1 MKNIYFNIDVFKR
14 EVYFFSVSS
23 PTKRELIHT
32 YTFDDMMYMAE
43 DYSTGD
49 YQKKLQGLYD
59 LMMEQ
64 IENKEDEQVQA
75 LTRQLDNEFKEN
87 IFASVC
93 LSILYGTY
101 QNQRNNL
108 NRLGIV
114 SLLIDITSPK
124 NSILQ
129 KLKLQVKGIIENKFS
144 EITNLMNN
152 FIDCANNDFQHTPEK
167 IFKSDGKYILEWNKR
182 DENMLYSVSEFI
194 EPLIYIFL
202 AYLYIGNLKVF
213 TCKHC
218 GKKYFDNFDKGY
230 CQKKMC
236 QRAEEK
242 ENNKIIRQKRKADPY
257 KSLLDNFGLYIRQQK
272 HKLTQKNLS
281 ADVIA
286 QFDDERNSCYNKVKM
301 EISIYQNSGKPID
314 DELESYIDE
323 QKNYMKN
330 LYDTLLSVNIQ

>member
-43 DYSTGD
+43 DYATGG

-101 QNQRNNL
+101 QNQKDTL
-108 NRLGIV
+108 NHLGIIGSLMDSV
-114 SLLIDITSPK
+114 S
-124 NSILQ
+124 Q
-129 KLKLQVKGIIENKFS
+129 KFTLQVKGNIESKFS
-144 EITNLMNN
+144 EITNSMNN
-152 FIDCANNDFQHTPEK
+152 FIDCVNNDFRHTPETT
-167 IFKSDGKYILEWNKR
+167 FKSDGKYILEFNKR
-182 DENMLYSVSEFI
+182 DGNMLYSVNEFI
-194 EPLIYIFL
+194 EPLIHIFL
-202 AYLYIGNLKVF
+202 TNLYIGNLKVF

-218 GKKYFDNFDKGY
+218 GKKYFDNTDKGY
-230 CQKKMC
+230 CPKEIC
-236 QRAEEK
+236 QQAEER
-242 ENNKIIRQKRKADPY
+242 EINKMVRAKRKADPY
-257 KSLLDNFGLYIRQQK
+257 KNLLDNFGLYIRQQK

-301 EISIYQNSGKPID
+301 EISIYQKSGKPID

-323 QKNYMKN
+323 QKNYMKH
-330 LYDTLLSVNIQ
+330 LYDTLSSVNIQ

>member
-1 MKNIYFNIDVFKR
+1 MKNIYFNIDAFKR

-23 PTKRELIHT
+23 PPKRELIHT

-43 DYSTGD
+43 DYATGG

-101 QNQRNNL
+101 QNQKDTL
-108 NRLGIV
+108 NHLGIIGSLMDSV
-114 SLLIDITSPK
+114 S
-124 NSILQ
+124 Q
-129 KLKLQVKGIIENKFS
+129 KFTLQVKGNIESKFS
-144 EITNLMNN
+144 EITNSMNN
-152 FIDCANNDFQHTPEK
+152 FIDCVNNDFRHTPETT
-167 IFKSDGKYILEWNKR
+167 FKSDGKYILEFNKR
-182 DENMLYSVSEFI
+182 DGNMLYSVNEFV
-194 EPLIYIFL
+194 EPLIHIFL
-202 AYLYIGNLKVF
+202 TNLYIGNLKVF

-301 EISIYQNSGKPID
+301 EISIYQNSGKLID

-330 LYDTLLSVNIQ
+330 LYDTLSSVNIQ

>member
-1 MKNIYFNIDVFKR
+1 MKNIYFKIDVFKR
-14 EVYFFSVSS
+14 ELHFFSVSS
-23 PTKRELIHT
+23 PTKKELIHT

-43 DYSTGD
+43 DYATGD

-75 LTRQLDNEFKEN
+75 LTKQLEKEFKKN

-101 QNQRNNL
+101 QKQEDIL
-108 NRLGIV
+108 NRLGIIG
-114 SLLIDITSPK
+114 SFIDGISQKITLHIK
-124 NSILQ
+124 DN
-129 KLKLQVKGIIENKFS
+129 IESKFS

-330 LYDTLLSVNIQ
+330 LYDTLSSVNIQ

>member
-43 DYSTGD
+43 DYATGG

-101 QNQRNNL
+101 QNQKDTL
-108 NRLGIV
+108 NHLGIIGSLMDSV
-114 SLLIDITSPK
+114 S
-124 NSILQ
+124 Q
-129 KLKLQVKGIIENKFS
+129 KFTLQVKGNIESKFS
-144 EITNLMNN
+144 EITNSMNN
-152 FIDCANNDFQHTPEK
+152 FIDCVNNDFRHTPETT
-167 IFKSDGKYILEWNKR
+167 FKSDGKYILEFNKR
-182 DENMLYSVSEFI
+182 DGNMLYSVNEFI
-194 EPLIYIFL
+194 EPLTHIFL
-202 AYLYIGNLKVF
+202 TNLYIGNLKVF

-218 GKKYFDNFDKGY
+218 GKKYFDNTDKGY
-230 CQKKMC
+230 CPKEIC
-236 QRAEEK
+236 QQAEER
-242 ENNKIIRQKRKADPY
+242 EINKMVRAKRKADPY
-257 KSLLDNFGLYIRQQK
+257 KNLLDNFGLYIRQQK
-272 HKLTQKNLS
+272 HKLTQRNLS

-301 EISIYQNSGKPID
+301 EISIYQNSGKLID

-323 QKNYMKN
+323 QKNYMKH
-330 LYDTLLSVNIQ
+330 LYDTLSSVNIQ

>member
-43 DYSTGD
+43 DYATGG

-101 QNQRNNL
+101 QNQKDTL
-108 NRLGIV
+108 NHLGIIGSLMDSV
-114 SLLIDITSPK
+114 S
-124 NSILQ
+124 Q
-129 KLKLQVKGIIENKFS
+129 KFTLQVKGNIESKFS
-144 EITNLMNN
+144 EITNSMNN
-152 FIDCANNDFQHTPEK
+152 FIDCVNNDFRHTPER
-167 IFKSDGKYILEWNKR
+167 IFQSDGKYILEFNKR
-182 DENMLYSVSEFI
+182 DENMLYSVNEFI
-194 EPLIYIFL
+194 EPLIHIFL
-202 AYLYIGNLKVF
+202 TNLYIGNLKVF

-242 ENNKIIRQKRKADPY
+242 EINKMVRAKRKADPY

-286 QFDDERNSCYNKVKM
+286 QFNDKKNSCYNKVKM
-301 EISIYQNSGKPID
+301 EISIYQNSGKLID

-330 LYDTLLSVNIQ
+330 LYDTLSSVNIQ

>member
-43 DYSTGD
+43 DYATGG

-64 IENKEDEQVQA
+64 IDSEGDEQVQA

-101 QNQRNNL
+101 QNQKDTL
-108 NRLGIV
+108 NHLGIIGSLMDSV
-114 SLLIDITSPK
+114 S
-124 NSILQ
+124 Q
-129 KLKLQVKGIIENKFS
+129 KFTLQVKGNIESKFS
-144 EITNLMNN
+144 EITNSMNN
-152 FIDCANNDFQHTPEK
+152 FIDCVNNDFRHTPETT
-167 IFKSDGKYILEWNKR
+167 FKSDGKYILEFNKR
-182 DENMLYSVSEFI
+182 DGNMLYSVNEFI
-194 EPLIYIFL
+194 EPLTHIFL
-202 AYLYIGNLKVF
+202 TNLYIGNLKVF

-218 GKKYFDNFDKGY
+218 GKKYFDNTDKGY
-230 CQKKMC
+230 CPKEIC
-236 QRAEEK
+236 QQAEER
-242 ENNKIIRQKRKADPY
+242 EINKMVRAKRKADPY

-281 ADVIA
+281 SDVIA
-286 QFDDERNSCYNKVKM
+286 QFDDEKNSCYNKVKM
-301 EISIYQNSGKPID
+301 EISIYQNSGKLID

-323 QKNYMKN
+323 QKNYMKH
-330 LYDTLLSVNIQ
+330 LYDTLSSVNIQ

>member
-43 DYSTGD
+43 DYATGG

-75 LTRQLDNEFKEN
+75 LSRQLEKEFKEN

-93 LSILYGTY
+93 LSILYGLY
-101 QNQRNNL
+101 QNQRDTLYLRIIKLPINS
-108 NRLGIV
+108 I
-114 SLLIDITSPK
+114 SQKITS
-124 NSILQ
+124 
-129 KLKLQVKGIIENKFS
+129 QVKSTIESKFS
-144 EITNLMNN
+144 EVINSMNN
-152 FIDCANNDFQHTPEK
+152 FIDCVNNDFQHTPER
-167 IFKSDGKYILEWNKR
+167 IFQSDGKYILEFNKR
-182 DENMLYSVSEFI
+182 DGNMLYSVNEFI
-194 EPLIYIFL
+194 EPLIHIFL
-202 AYLYIGNLKVF
+202 TNLYIGNLKVF

-218 GKKYFDNFDKGY
+218 GKKYFDNTDKGY
-230 CQKKMC
+230 CPKEIC
-236 QRAEEK
+236 QQAEEK
-242 ENNKIIRQKRKADPY
+242 ENNKIFREKRKANPY
-257 KSLLDNFGLYIRQQK
+257 KNLLDNFGLYIRQQK

-281 ADVIA
+281 SDVIA
-286 QFDDERNSCYNKVKM
+286 QFDDEKNSCYNKVKM
-301 EISIYQNSGKPID
+301 EISIYQNSGKLID

-330 LYDTLLSVNIQ
+330 LYDTLSSVNIQ

>member
-43 DYSTGD
+43 DYATGG

-101 QNQRNNL
+101 QNQKDTL
-108 NRLGIV
+108 NHLGIIGSLMDSV
-114 SLLIDITSPK
+114 S
-124 NSILQ
+124 Q
-129 KLKLQVKGIIENKFS
+129 KFTLQVKGNIESKFS
-144 EITNLMNN
+144 EITNSMNN
-152 FIDCANNDFQHTPEK
+152 FIDCVNNDFRHTPETT
-167 IFKSDGKYILEWNKR
+167 FKSDGKYILEFNKR
-182 DENMLYSVSEFI
+182 DGNMLYSVNEFI
-194 EPLIYIFL
+194 EPLTHIFL
-202 AYLYIGNLKVF
+202 TNLYIGNLKVF

-218 GKKYFDNFDKGY
+218 GKKYFDNTDKGY
-230 CQKKMC
+230 CPKEIC
-236 QRAEEK
+236 QQAEE
-242 ENNKIIRQKRKADPY
+242 E
-257 KSLLDNFGLYIRQQK
+257 
-272 HKLTQKNLS
+272 
-281 ADVIA
+281 
-286 QFDDERNSCYNKVKM
+286 
-301 EISIYQNSGKPID
+301 KPIHTKTYWTISVYTFVSRNINSHKKIFRQM
-314 DELESYIDE
+314 LLHSSMMKKILVTTKSRWKFRFIKIRESRLMMNW
-323 QKNYMKN
+323 KA
-330 LYDTLLSVNIQ
+330 T

>member
-1 MKNIYFNIDVFKR
+1 MDNIYFKIDVFKR
-14 EVYFFSVSS
+14 ELHFFSVSS
-23 PTKRELIHT
+23 PTKKELIHT

-43 DYSTGD
+43 DYATGD

-75 LTRQLDNEFKEN
+75 LTKQLEKEFKKN

-101 QNQRNNL
+101 QKQEDIL
-108 NRLGIV
+108 NRLGIIG
-114 SLLIDITSPK
+114 SFIDGISQKITLHIK
-124 NSILQ
+124 DN
-129 KLKLQVKGIIENKFS
+129 IESKFS

-152 FIDCANNDFQHTPEK
+152 FIDCANNDFQHTPER

-272 HKLTQKNLS
+272 HKLTQRNLS
-281 ADVIA
+281 EDVIA

-301 EISIYQNSGKPID
+301 EISIYQNSGKLID

-330 LYDTLLSVNIQ
+330 LYDTLSSVNIQ

>member
-1 MKNIYFNIDVFKR
+1 MDNIYFNIDVFKR

-43 DYSTGD
+43 DYATGD

-75 LTRQLDNEFKEN
+75 LTKQLEKEFKKN

-101 QNQRNNL
+101 QKQEDIL
-108 NRLGIV
+108 NRLGIIG
-114 SLLIDITSPK
+114 SFIDGISQKITLHIK
-124 NSILQ
+124 DN
-129 KLKLQVKGIIENKFS
+129 IESKFS
-144 EITNLMNN
+144 EITDLMNN
-152 FIDCANNDFQHTPEK
+152 FIDCANNDFQHTPER

-236 QRAEEK
+236 QRAKEK

-272 HKLTQKNLS
+272 HKLTQRNLS

-301 EISIYQNSGKPID
+301 EISIYQNSGKLID

>member
-43 DYSTGD
+43 DYATGD

-59 LMMEQ
+59 LMMKQ
-64 IENKEDEQVQA
+64 IDSEEDEQVQA

-101 QNQRNNL
+101 QNQKDTL
-108 NRLGIV
+108 KHLGIIGSLMDSV
-114 SLLIDITSPK
+114 S
-124 NSILQ
+124 Q
-129 KLKLQVKGIIENKFS
+129 KFTLQVKGNIESKFS
-144 EITNLMNN
+144 EITNSMNN
-152 FIDCANNDFQHTPEK
+152 FIDCVNNDFRHTPETT
-167 IFKSDGKYILEWNKR
+167 FKSDGKYILEFNKR
-182 DENMLYSVSEFI
+182 DGNMLYSVNEFI
-194 EPLIYIFL
+194 EPLIHIFL
-202 AYLYIGNLKVF
+202 TNLYIGNLKVF

-218 GKKYFDNFDKGY
+218 GKKYFDNTDKGY
-230 CQKKMC
+230 CPKEIC
-236 QRAEEK
+236 QQAEER
-242 ENNKIIRQKRKADPY
+242 EINKMVRAKRKADPY
-257 KSLLDNFGLYIRQQK
+257 KNLLDNFGLYIRQQK

-281 ADVIA
+281 SDVIA

-301 EISIYQNSGKPID
+301 EISIYQNSGKLID

-330 LYDTLLSVNIQ
+330 LYDTLSSVNIQ

>member
-43 DYSTGD
+43 DYATGG

-101 QNQRNNL
+101 QNQKDTL
-108 NRLGIV
+108 NHLGIIGSLMDSV
-114 SLLIDITSPK
+114 S
-124 NSILQ
+124 Q
-129 KLKLQVKGIIENKFS
+129 KFTLQVKDNIESKFS
-144 EITNLMNN
+144 EITNSMNN
-152 FIDCANNDFQHTPEK
+152 FIDCVNNDFRHTPETT
-167 IFKSDGKYILEWNKR
+167 FKSDGKYILEFNKR
-182 DENMLYSVSEFI
+182 DGNMLYSVNEFV
-194 EPLIYIFL
+194 EPLIHIFL
-202 AYLYIGNLKVF
+202 TNLYIGNLKVF

-218 GKKYFDNFDKGY
+218 GKKYFDNTDKGY
-230 CQKKMC
+230 CPKEIC
-236 QRAEEK
+236 QQAEER
-242 ENNKIIRQKRKADPY
+242 EINKMVRAKRKADPY
-257 KSLLDNFGLYIRQQK
+257 KNLLDNFGLYIRQQK

-286 QFDDERNSCYNKVKM
+286 QFDDEKNSCYNKVKM
-301 EISIYQNSGKPID
+301 EISIYQNSGKLID

-323 QKNYMKN
+323 QKNYMKH
-330 LYDTLLSVNIQ
+330 LYDTLSSVNIQ

>member
-1 MKNIYFNIDVFKR
+1 MKNIYFKIDVFKR
-14 EVYFFSVSS
+14 ELHFFSVSS
-23 PTKRELIHT
+23 PTKKELIHT

-43 DYSTGD
+43 DYATGD

-101 QNQRNNL
+101 QNQKDTL
-108 NRLGIV
+108 NHLGIIGSLMDSV
-114 SLLIDITSPK
+114 S
-124 NSILQ
+124 Q
-129 KLKLQVKGIIENKFS
+129 KFTLQVKGNIESKFS
-144 EITNLMNN
+144 EITNSMNN
-152 FIDCANNDFQHTPEK
+152 FIDCVNNDFRHTPETT
-167 IFKSDGKYILEWNKR
+167 FKSDGKYILEFNKR
-182 DENMLYSVSEFI
+182 DGNMLYSVNEFI
-194 EPLIYIFL
+194 EPLIHIFL
-202 AYLYIGNLKVF
+202 TNLYIGNLKVF

-218 GKKYFDNFDKGY
+218 GKKYFDNTDKGY
-230 CQKKMC
+230 CPKEIC
-236 QRAEEK
+236 QQAEER
-242 ENNKIIRQKRKADPY
+242 EINKMVRAKRKADPY

-286 QFDDERNSCYNKVKM
+286 QFDDEKNSCYNKVKM

-330 LYDTLLSVNIQ
+330 LYDTLSSVNIQ

>member
-1 MKNIYFNIDVFKR
+1 MKNIYFKIDVFKR
-14 EVYFFSVSS
+14 ELHFFSVSS
-23 PTKRELIHT
+23 PTKKELIHT

-43 DYSTGD
+43 DYATGD

-75 LTRQLDNEFKEN
+75 LTKQLEKEFKKN

-101 QNQRNNL
+101 QKQEDIL
-108 NRLGIV
+108 NRLGIIG
-114 SLLIDITSPK
+114 SFIDGISQKIT
-124 NSILQ
+124 LH
-129 KLKLQVKGIIENKFS
+129 LKDNIESKCR

-152 FIDCANNDFQHTPEK
+152 FIDCANNDFQHTPER

-218 GKKYFDNFDKGY
+218 GKKYFDNTDKGY
-230 CQKKMC
+230 CPKEIC
-236 QRAEEK
+236 QQAEER
-242 ENNKIIRQKRKADPY
+242 EINKMVRAKRKADPY

-330 LYDTLLSVNIQ
+330 LYDTLSSVNIQ

>member
-43 DYSTGD
+43 DYATGG

-101 QNQRNNL
+101 QNQKDTL
-108 NRLGIV
+108 NHLGIIGSLMDSV
-114 SLLIDITSPK
+114 S
-124 NSILQ
+124 Q
-129 KLKLQVKGIIENKFS
+129 KFTLQVKGNIESKFS
-144 EITNLMNN
+144 EITNSMNN
-152 FIDCANNDFQHTPEK
+152 FIDCVNNDFRHTPETT
-167 IFKSDGKYILEWNKR
+167 FKSDGKYILEFNKR
-182 DENMLYSVSEFI
+182 DGNMLYSVNEFV
-194 EPLIYIFL
+194 EPLIHIFL
-202 AYLYIGNLKVF
+202 TNLYIGNLKVF

-218 GKKYFDNFDKGY
+218 GKKYFDNTDK
-230 CQKKMC
+230 CKK
-236 QRAEEK
+236 
-242 ENNKIIRQKRKADPY
+242 
-257 KSLLDNFGLYIRQQK
+257 KSR
-272 HKLTQKNLS
+272 
-281 ADVIA
+281 
-286 QFDDERNSCYNKVKM
+286 
-301 EISIYQNSGKPID
+301 SI
-314 DELESYIDE
+314 
-323 QKNYMKN
+323 
-330 LYDTLLSVNIQ
+330 

>member
-43 DYSTGD
+43 DYATGG

-101 QNQRNNL
+101 QNQKDTL
-108 NRLGIV
+108 NHLGIIGSLMDSV
-114 SLLIDITSPK
+114 S
-124 NSILQ
+124 Q
-129 KLKLQVKGIIENKFS
+129 KFTLQVKGNIESKFS
-144 EITNLMNN
+144 EITNSMNN
-152 FIDCANNDFQHTPEK
+152 FIDCVNNDFQNTPETT
-167 IFKSDGKYILEWNKR
+167 FKSDGKYILEFNKR
-182 DENMLYSVSEFI
+182 DGNMLYSVNEFI
-194 EPLIYIFL
+194 EPLIHIFL
-202 AYLYIGNLKVF
+202 TNLYIGNLKVF

-218 GKKYFDNFDKGY
+218 GKKYFDNTDKGY
-230 CQKKMC
+230 CPKEIC
-236 QRAEEK
+236 QQAEER
-242 ENNKIIRQKRKADPY
+242 EINKMVRAKRKADPY

-281 ADVIA
+281 SDVIA
-286 QFDDERNSCYNKVKM
+286 QFDDEKNSCYNKVKM

-314 DELESYIDE
+314 DELKNYIEE

-330 LYDTLLSVNIQ
+330 LYDNLSSVNIQ

>member
-1 MKNIYFNIDVFKR
+1 MNNIYFNIDVFKR
-14 EVYFFSVSS
+14 KVYFFSVSS
-23 PTKRELIHT
+23 PPKRELIHT

-101 QNQRNNL
+101 QNQKDTL
-108 NRLGIV
+108 NHLGIIGSLMDSV
-114 SLLIDITSPK
+114 S
-124 NSILQ
+124 Q
-129 KLKLQVKGIIENKFS
+129 KFTLQVKGNIESKFS
-144 EITNLMNN
+144 EITNSMNN
-152 FIDCANNDFQHTPEK
+152 FIDCVNNDFQNTPETT
-167 IFKSDGKYILEWNKR
+167 FKSDGKYILEFNKR
-182 DENMLYSVSEFI
+182 DGNMLYSVNEFV
-194 EPLIYIFL
+194 EPLIHIFL
-202 AYLYIGNLKVF
+202 TNLYIGNLKVF

-218 GKKYFDNFDKGY
+218 GKKYFDNTDKGY
-230 CQKKMC
+230 CPKEIC
-236 QRAEEK
+236 QQAEER
-242 ENNKIIRQKRKADPY
+242 EINKMVRAKRKADPY
-257 KSLLDNFGLYIRQQK
+257 KNLLDNFGLYIRQQK

-281 ADVIA
+281 SDVIA
-286 QFDDERNSCYNKVKM
+286 QFDDEKNSCYNKVKM
-301 EISIYQNSGKPID
+301 EISIYQNSGKLID

-323 QKNYMKN
+323 QKNYMKH
-330 LYDTLLSVNIQ
+330 LYDTLSSVNIQ

>member
-1 MKNIYFNIDVFKR
+1 MDNIYFKIDVFKR
-14 EVYFFSVSS
+14 ELHFFSVSS
-23 PTKRELIHT
+23 PTKKELIHT

-43 DYSTGD
+43 DYATGD

-75 LTRQLDNEFKEN
+75 LTKQLEKEFKKN

-101 QNQRNNL
+101 QKQEDIL
-108 NRLGIV
+108 NRLGIIG
-114 SLLIDITSPK
+114 SFIDGISQKITLHIK
-124 NSILQ
+124 DN
-129 KLKLQVKGIIENKFS
+129 IESKFS

-152 FIDCANNDFQHTPEK
+152 FIDCVNIDFQHTPKK
-167 IFKSDGKYILEWNKR
+167 IFHSDGKYILEFNKR
-182 DENMLYSVSEFI
+182 DGNMLYSVNEFI
-194 EPLIYIFL
+194 EPLIHIFL
-202 AYLYIGNLKVF
+202 TNLYIGNLKVF

-281 ADVIA
+281 SDVIA
-286 QFDDERNSCYNKVKM
+286 QFDGEKNSCYNKVKM
-301 EISIYQNSGKPID
+301 EISIYQKSGKPID

-330 LYDTLLSVNIQ
+330 LYDTLSSVNIQ

>member
-1 MKNIYFNIDVFKR
+1 MDNIYFKIDVFKR
-14 EVYFFSVSS
+14 ELHFFSVSS
-23 PTKRELIHT
+23 PTKKELIHT

-43 DYSTGD
+43 DYATGD

-75 LTRQLDNEFKEN
+75 LTKQLEKEFKKN

-101 QNQRNNL
+101 QKQEDIL
-108 NRLGIV
+108 NRLGIIG
-114 SLLIDITSPK
+114 SFIDGISQKITLHIK
-124 NSILQ
+124 DN
-129 KLKLQVKGIIENKFS
+129 IESKFS

-152 FIDCANNDFQHTPEK
+152 FIDCANNDFQHTPER

-330 LYDTLLSVNIQ
+330 LYDTLSSVNIQ

>member
-43 DYSTGD
+43 DYATGG

-75 LTRQLDNEFKEN
+75 LSRQLEKEFKEN

-101 QNQRNNL
+101 QNQKDTL
-108 NRLGIV
+108 NHLGIIGSLMDSV
-114 SLLIDITSPK
+114 SQKFT
-124 NSILQ
+124 LQ
-129 KLKLQVKGIIENKFS
+129 AKGNIESKFS
-144 EITNLMNN
+144 EITNSMNN
-152 FIDCANNDFQHTPEK
+152 FIDCVNNDFRHTPETT
-167 IFKSDGKYILEWNKR
+167 FKSDGKYILEFNKR
-182 DENMLYSVSEFI
+182 DGNMLYSVNEFI
-194 EPLIYIFL
+194 EPLIHIFL
-202 AYLYIGNLKVF
+202 TNLYIGNLKVF

-218 GKKYFDNFDKGY
+218 GKKYFDNTDKGY
-230 CQKKMC
+230 CPKEIC
-236 QRAEEK
+236 QQAEER
-242 ENNKIIRQKRKADPY
+242 EINKMVRAKRKADPY
-257 KSLLDNFGLYIRQQK
+257 KNLLDNFGLYIRQQK

-281 ADVIA
+281 EDVIA
-286 QFDDERNSCYNKVKM
+286 QFDDEKNSCYNKVKM
-301 EISIYQNSGKPID
+301 EISIYQNSGKLID

-323 QKNYMKN
+323 QKNYMKH
-330 LYDTLLSVNIQ
+330 LYDTLSSVNIQ

>member
-23 PTKRELIHT
+23 PTKKELIHT

-43 DYSTGD
+43 DYATGD

-75 LTRQLDNEFKEN
+75 LTKQLEKEFKKN

-101 QNQRNNL
+101 QKQEDIL
-108 NRLGIV
+108 NRLGIIG
-114 SLLIDITSPK
+114 SFIDGISQKITLHIK
-124 NSILQ
+124 DN
-129 KLKLQVKGIIENKFS
+129 IESKFS

-152 FIDCANNDFQHTPEK
+152 FIDCANNDFQHTPER
-167 IFKSDGKYILEWNKR
+167 IFKSDGKYILEFNKR
-182 DENMLYSVSEFI
+182 DGNMLYSVNEFV
-194 EPLIYIFL
+194 EPLIHIFL
-202 AYLYIGNLKVF
+202 TNLYIGNLKVF

-272 HKLTQKNLS
+272 HKLTQRNLS

-301 EISIYQNSGKPID
+301 EISIHQKSGKPID

-330 LYDTLLSVNIQ
+330 LYDTLSSVNIQ

>member
-43 DYSTGD
+43 DYATGD

-59 LMMEQ
+59 LMMKQ
-64 IENKEDEQVQA
+64 IDSEEDEQVQA
-75 LTRQLDNEFKEN
+75 LSRQLEKEFKEN

-93 LSILYGTY
+93 LSILYGLY
-101 QNQRNNL
+101 QNQRDTLYLRIIKLPIN
-108 NRLGIV
+108 GI
-114 SLLIDITSPK
+114 SQKITS
-124 NSILQ
+124 
-129 KLKLQVKGIIENKFS
+129 QVKSTIESKFS
-144 EITNLMNN
+144 EVINSMNN
-152 FIDCANNDFQHTPEK
+152 FIDCVNNDFQHTPKK
-167 IFKSDGKYILEWNKR
+167 IFHSDGKYILEFNKR
-182 DENMLYSVSEFI
+182 DGNMLYSVNEFI
-194 EPLIYIFL
+194 EPLIHIFL
-202 AYLYIGNLKVF
+202 TNLYIGNLKVF

-218 GKKYFDNFDKGY
+218 GKKYFDNTDKGY
-230 CQKKMC
+230 CPKEIC
-236 QRAEEK
+236 QQAEER
-242 ENNKIIRQKRKADPY
+242 EINKMVRAKRKADPY

-281 ADVIA
+281 EDVIT
-286 QFDDERNSCYNKVKM
+286 QFDDEKNFRYSKVKM

-330 LYDTLLSVNIQ
+330 LYDTLSSVNIQ

>member
-43 DYSTGD
+43 DYATGG

-101 QNQRNNL
+101 QNQKDTL
-108 NRLGIV
+108 NHLGIIGSLMDSV
-114 SLLIDITSPK
+114 S
-124 NSILQ
+124 Q
-129 KLKLQVKGIIENKFS
+129 KFTLQVKGNIESKFS
-144 EITNLMNN
+144 EITNSMNN
-152 FIDCANNDFQHTPEK
+152 FIDCVNNDFRHTPETT
-167 IFKSDGKYILEWNKR
+167 FKSDGKYILEFNKR
-182 DENMLYSVSEFI
+182 DGNMLYSVNEFI
-194 EPLIYIFL
+194 EPLIHIFL
-202 AYLYIGNLKVF
+202 TNLYIGNLKVF

-257 KSLLDNFGLYIRQQK
+257 KNLLDNFGLYIRQQK

-301 EISIYQNSGKPID
+301 EISIYQNSGKLID

-323 QKNYMKN
+323 QKNYMKH
-330 LYDTLLSVNIQ
+330 LYDTLSSVNIQ

>member
-1 MKNIYFNIDVFKR
+1 MDNIYFKIDVFKR
-14 EVYFFSVSS
+14 ELHFFSVSS
-23 PTKRELIHT
+23 PTKKELIHT

-43 DYSTGD
+43 DYATGD

-75 LTRQLDNEFKEN
+75 LTKQLEKEFKKN

-101 QNQRNNL
+101 QKQEDIL
-108 NRLGIV
+108 NRLGIIG
-114 SLLIDITSPK
+114 SFIDGISQKITLHIK
-124 NSILQ
+124 DN
-129 KLKLQVKGIIENKFS
+129 IESKFS

-152 FIDCANNDFQHTPEK
+152 FIDCANNDFQHTPER

-286 QFDDERNSCYNKVKM
+286 QFDDEKNSCYNKVKM

>member
-1 MKNIYFNIDVFKR
+1 MDNIYFNIDVFKR

-43 DYSTGD
+43 DYATGG

-101 QNQRNNL
+101 QNQKDTL
-108 NRLGIV
+108 NHLGIIG
-114 SLLIDITSPK
+114 SFIDSISQKIT
-124 NSILQ
+124 
-129 KLKLQVKGIIENKFS
+129 LQVKDKIESKFS
-144 EITNLMNN
+144 EITNSMNS
-152 FIDCANNDFQHTPEK
+152 FIDCVNNDFQHTPET
-167 IFKSDGKYILEWNKR
+167 IFKSDGKYILEFNKR
-182 DENMLYSVSEFI
+182 DGNMLYSVNEFI
-194 EPLIYIFL
+194 EPLTHIFL
-202 AYLYIGNLKVF
+202 TNLYIGNLKVF

-218 GKKYFDNFDKGY
+218 GKKYFDNTDKGY
-230 CQKKMC
+230 CPKEIC
-236 QRAEEK
+236 QQAEER

-281 ADVIA
+281 EDVIA
-286 QFDDERNSCYNKVKM
+286 QFDDEKNSCYNKVKM
-301 EISIYQNSGKPID
+301 EISIYQNSGKLID

>member
-1 MKNIYFNIDVFKR
+1 MDNIYFKIDVFKR
-14 EVYFFSVSS
+14 ELHFFSVSS
-23 PTKRELIHT
+23 PTKKELIHT

-43 DYSTGD
+43 DYATGD

-75 LTRQLDNEFKEN
+75 LTKQLEKEFKKN

-101 QNQRNNL
+101 QKQEDIL
-108 NRLGIV
+108 NRLGIIG
-114 SLLIDITSPK
+114 SFIDGISQKITLHIK
-124 NSILQ
+124 DN
-129 KLKLQVKGIIENKFS
+129 IESKFS
-144 EITNLMNN
+144 EITDLMNN
-152 FIDCANNDFQHTPEK
+152 FIDCANNDFQHTPER

-242 ENNKIIRQKRKADPY
+242 EINKMVRAKRKADPY

-281 ADVIA
+281 EDVIT
-286 QFDDERNSCYNKVKM
+286 QFDDEKNFRYSKVKM

-330 LYDTLLSVNIQ
+330 LYDTLSSVNIQ

>member
-43 DYSTGD
+43 DYATGD

-75 LTRQLDNEFKEN
+75 LTKQLEKEFKKN

-101 QNQRNNL
+101 QKQEDIL
-108 NRLGIV
+108 NRLGIIG
-114 SLLIDITSPK
+114 SFIDGISQKITLHIK
-124 NSILQ
+124 DN
-129 KLKLQVKGIIENKFS
+129 IESKFS

-152 FIDCANNDFQHTPEK
+152 FIDCANNDFQHTPER

-286 QFDDERNSCYNKVKM
+286 QFDDEKNSCYNKVKM

-330 LYDTLLSVNIQ
+330 LYDNLSNVNIQ

>member
-43 DYSTGD
+43 DYATGD

-59 LMMEQ
+59 LMMKQ
-64 IENKEDEQVQA
+64 IDSEEDEQVQA
-75 LTRQLDNEFKEN
+75 LSRQLDNEFKEN

-101 QNQRNNL
+101 QNQKDTL
-108 NRLGIV
+108 NHLGIIGSLMDSV
-114 SLLIDITSPK
+114 S
-124 NSILQ
+124 Q
-129 KLKLQVKGIIENKFS
+129 KFTLQVKGNIESKFS
-144 EITNLMNN
+144 EITNSMNN
-152 FIDCANNDFQHTPEK
+152 FIDCVNNDFQHTPKK
-167 IFKSDGKYILEWNKR
+167 IFHSDGKYILEFNKR
-182 DENMLYSVSEFI
+182 DGNMLYSVNEFI
-194 EPLIYIFL
+194 EPLTHIFL
-202 AYLYIGNLKVF
+202 TNLYIGNLKVF

-218 GKKYFDNFDKGY
+218 GKKYFDNTDKGY
-230 CQKKMC
+230 CPKEIC
-236 QRAEEK
+236 QQAEER
-242 ENNKIIRQKRKADPY
+242 EINKMVRAKRKADPY

-286 QFDDERNSCYNKVKM
+286 QFDDEKNSCYNKVKM
-301 EISIYQNSGKPID
+301 EISIYQNSGKLID

>member
-49 YQKKLQGLYD
+49 CQKKLQGLYD

-75 LTRQLDNEFKEN
+75 LSRQLDNEFKEN

-101 QNQRNNL
+101 QNQKDTL
-108 NRLGIV
+108 NHLGIIG
-114 SLLIDITSPK
+114 SFIDSISQKIT
-124 NSILQ
+124 
-129 KLKLQVKGIIENKFS
+129 LQVKGNIESKFS
-144 EITNLMNN
+144 EITNSMNN
-152 FIDCANNDFQHTPEK
+152 FIDCVNNDFQNTPER
-167 IFKSDGKYILEWNKR
+167 IFHSDGKYILEFNKR
-182 DENMLYSVSEFI
+182 DENMLYSVNEFI
-194 EPLIYIFL
+194 EPLIHIFL
-202 AYLYIGNLKVF
+202 TNLYIGNLKVF

-218 GKKYFDNFDKGY
+218 GKKYFDNTDKGY
-230 CQKKMC
+230 CPKEIC
-236 QRAEEK
+236 QQAEER
-242 ENNKIIRQKRKADPY
+242 EINKMVRAKRKADPY
-257 KSLLDNFGLYIRQQK
+257 KNLLDNFGLYIRQQK
-272 HKLTQKNLS
+272 HKLTQRNLS

-301 EISIYQNSGKPID
+301 EISIYQNSGKLID

-323 QKNYMKN
+323 QKNYMKH
-330 LYDTLLSVNIQ
+330 LYDTLSSVNIQ

>member
-43 DYSTGD
+43 DYATGG

-101 QNQRNNL
+101 QNQKDTL
-108 NRLGIV
+108 NHLGIIGSLMDSV
-114 SLLIDITSPK
+114 S
-124 NSILQ
+124 Q
-129 KLKLQVKGIIENKFS
+129 KFTLQVKGNIESKFS
-144 EITNLMNN
+144 EITNSMNN
-152 FIDCANNDFQHTPEK
+152 FIDCVNNDFQNTPETT
-167 IFKSDGKYILEWNKR
+167 FKSDGKYILEFNKR
-182 DENMLYSVSEFI
+182 DGNMLYSVNEFV
-194 EPLIYIFL
+194 EPLIHIFL
-202 AYLYIGNLKVF
+202 TNLYIGNLKVF

-218 GKKYFDNFDKGY
+218 GKKYFDNTDKGY
-230 CQKKMC
+230 CPKEIC
-236 QRAEEK
+236 QQAEER
-242 ENNKIIRQKRKADPY
+242 EINKMVRAKRKADPY
-257 KSLLDNFGLYIRQQK
+257 KNLLDNFGLYIRQQK
-272 HKLTQKNLS
+272 HKLTQRNLS

-301 EISIYQNSGKPID
+301 EISIYQNSGKLID

-323 QKNYMKN
+323 QKNYMKH
-330 LYDTLLSVNIQ
+330 LYDTLSSVNIQ

>member
-43 DYSTGD
+43 DYATGG

-101 QNQRNNL
+101 QNQKDTL
-108 NRLGIV
+108 NHLGIIGSLMDSV
-114 SLLIDITSPK
+114 S
-124 NSILQ
+124 Q
-129 KLKLQVKGIIENKFS
+129 KFTLQVKGNIESKFS
-144 EITNLMNN
+144 EITNSMNN
-152 FIDCANNDFQHTPEK
+152 FIDCVNNDFRHTPET
-167 IFKSDGKYILEWNKR
+167 IFKSDGKYILEFNKR
-182 DENMLYSVSEFI
+182 DGNMLYSVNEFI
-194 EPLIYIFL
+194 EPLIHIFL
-202 AYLYIGNLKVF
+202 TNLYIGNLKVF

-218 GKKYFDNFDKGY
+218 GKKYFDNTDKGY
-230 CQKKMC
+230 CPKEIC
-236 QRAEEK
+236 QQAEER
-242 ENNKIIRQKRKADPY
+242 EINKMVRAKRKADPY

-286 QFDDERNSCYNKVKM
+286 QFDDEKNSCYNKVKM

-330 LYDTLLSVNIQ
+330 LYDTLSSVNIQ

>member
-1 MKNIYFNIDVFKR
+1 MDNIYFKIDVFKR
-14 EVYFFSVSS
+14 ELHFFSVSS
-23 PTKRELIHT
+23 PTKKELIHT

-43 DYSTGD
+43 DYATGD

-75 LTRQLDNEFKEN
+75 LTKQLEKEFKKN

-101 QNQRNNL
+101 QKQEDIL
-108 NRLGIV
+108 NRLGIIG
-114 SLLIDITSPK
+114 SFIDGISQKITLHIK
-124 NSILQ
+124 DN
-129 KLKLQVKGIIENKFS
+129 IESKFS

-152 FIDCANNDFQHTPEK
+152 FIDCANNDFQHTPER

-218 GKKYFDNFDKGY
+218 GKK
-230 CQKKMC
+230 
-236 QRAEEK
+236 
-242 ENNKIIRQKRKADPY
+242 
-257 KSLLDNFGLYIRQQK
+257 
-272 HKLTQKNLS
+272 
-281 ADVIA
+281 
-286 QFDDERNSCYNKVKM
+286 
-301 EISIYQNSGKPID
+301 
-314 DELESYIDE
+314 
-323 QKNYMKN
+323 
-330 LYDTLLSVNIQ
+330 

>member
-1 MKNIYFNIDVFKR
+1 MKNIYFKIDVFKR
-14 EVYFFSVSS
+14 ELHFFSVSS
-23 PTKRELIHT
+23 PTKKELIHT

-43 DYSTGD
+43 DYATGD

-75 LTRQLDNEFKEN
+75 LTKQLEKEFKKN

-101 QNQRNNL
+101 QKQEDIL
-108 NRLGIV
+108 NRLGIIG
-114 SLLIDITSPK
+114 SFIDGISQKITLHIK
-124 NSILQ
+124 DN
-129 KLKLQVKGIIENKFS
+129 IESKFS
-144 EITNLMNN
+144 EITDLMNN
-152 FIDCANNDFQHTPEK
+152 FIDCANNDFQHTPER

-242 ENNKIIRQKRKADPY
+242 EINKMVRAKRKADPY

-286 QFDDERNSCYNKVKM
+286 QFDDEKNSCYNKVKM

>member
-43 DYSTGD
+43 DYATGD

-101 QNQRNNL
+101 QNQKDTL
-108 NRLGIV
+108 NHLGIIGSLMDSV
-114 SLLIDITSPK
+114 S
-124 NSILQ
+124 Q
-129 KLKLQVKGIIENKFS
+129 KFTLQVKGNIESKFS
-144 EITNLMNN
+144 EITNSMNN
-152 FIDCANNDFQHTPEK
+152 FIDCVNNDFRHTPETT
-167 IFKSDGKYILEWNKR
+167 FKSDGKYILEFNKR
-182 DENMLYSVSEFI
+182 DGNMLYSVNEFV
-194 EPLIYIFL
+194 EPLIHIFL
-202 AYLYIGNLKVF
+202 TNLYIGNLKVF

-218 GKKYFDNFDKGY
+218 GKKYFDNTDKGY
-230 CQKKMC
+230 CPKEIC
-236 QRAEEK
+236 QQAEER
-242 ENNKIIRQKRKADPY
+242 EINKMVRAKRKADPY

-272 HKLTQKNLS
+272 HKLKQRK
-281 ADVIA
+281 
-286 QFDDERNSCYNKVKM
+286 
-301 EISIYQNSGKPID
+301 
-314 DELESYIDE
+314 
-323 QKNYMKN
+323 
-330 LYDTLLSVNIQ
+330 